1 MSEVQQSLQNIG
13 WIGLGKMGHPM
24 AINLIKAGKKVSV
37 FNRTTEKTK
46 AHVNLGGIAIS
57 SIKELASS
65 SDVIFTMISD
75 DKAIEEIALSDNGII
90 ANTQEKASLI
100 DMSTISPAMSAK
112 VAEAATEKHIN
123 YLRAPVN
130 GTVMQAEAGSLVI
143 LCSGPKTAYEDCLP
157 LLEILGSKIFY
168 IGEDEQARF
177 LKLCINSMVGI
188 SSSMMGEALAFGE
201 AGGLDWNTMIDV
213 ISSSAVGSP
222 ILNYKKETLKKR
234 DFTPAFTARQ
244 MAKDF
249 DLVLDT
255 ANLKNIPMPITSTVR
270 QHWSA
275 MIGTGR
281 GELDYFAYVEM
292 LEELAGIKRSQTEN

>member
-1 MSEVQQSLQNIG
+1 MSEVQQSLLNIG

-90 ANTQEKASLI
+90 ANTQERASLI

-130 GTVMQAEAGSLVI
+130 GTVTQAEAGSLVI
-143 LCSGPKTAYEDCLP
+143 LCSGPKTTYEDCLP

-177 LKLCINSMVGI
+177 LKLCINAMVGI

>member
-1 MSEVQQSLQNIG
+1 MLENQSTGFNIG

-24 AINLIKAGKKVSV
+24 AMNLITAGETVSI
-37 FNRTTEKTK
+37 FNRSSRKNKEH
-46 AHVNLGGIAIS
+46 AAAGGSIAA
-57 SIKELASS
+57 SIAGLASS
-65 SDVIFTMISD
+65 SEIVITMISD
-75 DKAIEEIALSDNGII
+75 DTAIAEVVLGNEGII
-90 ANTQEKASLI
+90 ANAQNGISLI

-112 VAEAATEKHIN
+112 VSEAAETKNIN

-143 LCSGPKTAYEDCLP
+143 LSSGPKKTFDDCLP
-157 LLEILGSKIFY
+157 IFNILGDKKFY
-168 IGEDEQARF
+168 IGEDEQARY
-177 LKLCINSMVGI
+177 LKLCINTMVGI

-201 AGGLDWNTMIDV
+201 AGGLDWDTMIDV
-213 ISSSAVGSP
+213 IAGSAVGSP
-222 ILNYKKETLKKR
+222 ILNYKIETLKNR

-249 DLVLDT
+249 DLALDT
-255 ANLKNIPMPITSTVR
+255 ANLNNIPMPITSTVR

-281 GELDYFAYVEM
+281 GELDYFGYVEL
-292 LEELAGIKRSQTEN
+292 LEELAGIK

>member
-37 FNRTTEKTK
+37 FNRTTEKTT
-46 AHVNLGGIAIS
+46 AHVNLGGIVIS

-65 SDVIFTMISD
+65 SDMIFTMISD
-75 DKAIEEIALSDNGII
+75 DKAIEEIALSDDGII
-90 ANTQEKASLI
+90 ANTQERVSLI

-130 GTVMQAEAGSLVI
+130 GTVMQAEAASLVI
-143 LCSGPKTAYEDCLP
+143 LCSGPKTTYEDCLP
-157 LLEILGSKIFY
+157 LLDILGSKIFY

-177 LKLCINSMVGI
+177 LKLCINAMVGI

-249 DLVLDT
+249 DLVLET

-270 QHWSA
+270 QHWNA

-292 LEELAGIKRSQTEN
+292 LEELAGIKSSQTEN

>member
-75 DKAIEEIALSDNGII
+75 DKAIEEIALSDDGII
-90 ANTQEKASLI
+90 ANTQERVSLI

-130 GTVMQAEAGSLVI
+130 GTVMQAEAASLVI
-143 LCSGPKTAYEDCLP
+143 LCSGPKTTYEDCLP

-177 LKLCINSMVGI
+177 LKLCINAMVGI

>member
-1 MSEVQQSLQNIG
+1 MSEVQQSLLNIG

-75 DKAIEEIALSDNGII
+75 DKAIEEIALSDDGII
-90 ANTQEKASLI
+90 ANTQERVSLI

-143 LCSGPKTAYEDCLP
+143 LCSGPKTTYEDCLP

-177 LKLCINSMVGI
+177 LKLCINAMVGI

>member
-1 MSEVQQSLQNIG
+1 MPEIQRSLQNIG

-24 AINLIKAGKKVSV
+24 AINLIKAGKKLSV
-37 FNRTTEKTK
+37 FNRTAKKTMN
-46 AHVNLGGIAIS
+46 HESLGGTAINS
-57 SIKELASS
+57 VKELASS

-75 DKAIEEIALSDNGII
+75 DKAIEEIALADDGII
-90 ANTQEKASLI
+90 ANSKENMTLI

-112 VAEAATEKHIN
+112 VAEAALKRNID

-143 LCSGPKTAYEDCLP
+143 LCSGPKTAHEDCLP
-157 LLEILGSKIFY
+157 LMEILGNKIFY
-168 IGEDEQARF
+168 IGTDEQARF
-177 LKLCINSMVGI
+177 LKLAINSMVGI

-213 ISSSAVGSP
+213 IASSAVGSP
-222 ILNYKKETLKKR
+222 LFNFKKETLKKR

-270 QHWSA
+270 QHWNA

>member
-1 MSEVQQSLQNIG
+1 MSEVQQSLLNIG

-75 DKAIEEIALSDNGII
+75 DKAIEEMALSDDGII
-90 ANTQEKASLI
+90 ANTQERASLI

-143 LCSGPKTAYEDCLP
+143 LCSGPKTTYENCLP

-177 LKLCINSMVGI
+177 LKLCINAMVGI

>member
-1 MSEVQQSLQNIG
+1 MSEVQQSLLNIG

-90 ANTQEKASLI
+90 ANTQERASLI

-143 LCSGPKTAYEDCLP
+143 LCSGPKTTYEDCLP

>member
-1 MSEVQQSLQNIG
+1 MSKVQQSLQNIG

-75 DKAIEEIALSDNGII
+75 DKAIEEIALSDDGII
-90 ANTQEKASLI
+90 ANTQERASLI

-143 LCSGPKTAYEDCLP
+143 LCSGPKTTYEDCLP

>member
-1 MSEVQQSLQNIG
+1 MSKVQQSLQNIG
-13 WIGLGKMGHPM
+13 WVGLGKMGHPM

-46 AHVNLGGIAIS
+46 AHVNLGGIAIN

-75 DKAIEEIALSDNGII
+75 DKAIEEIALSDDGII
-90 ANTQEKASLI
+90 ANTQERASLI
-100 DMSTISPAMSAK
+100 DMSTVSPAMSAK

-143 LCSGPKTAYEDCLP
+143 LCSGPKTTFEDCLP

-168 IGEDEQARF
+168 IGQDEQARF

-249 DLVLDT
+249 DLVLET

-292 LEELAGIKRSQTEN
+292 LEELAGIKRNQTEN

>member
-75 DKAIEEIALSDNGII
+75 DKAIEEIALSDDGII
-90 ANTQEKASLI
+90 ANTQERASLI

-130 GTVMQAEAGSLVI
+130 GTVMQAEAASLVI
-143 LCSGPKTAYEDCLP
+143 LCSGPKTTYEDCLP

-255 ANLKNIPMPITSTVR
+255 ANLNNIPMPITSTVR

>member
-1 MSEVQQSLQNIG
+1 MSEVQQSLLNIG

-130 GTVMQAEAGSLVI
+130 GTVMQAEAASLVI
-143 LCSGPKTAYEDCLP
+143 LCSGPKTTYEDCLP

>member
-75 DKAIEEIALSDNGII
+75 DKAIEEIALSDDGII
-90 ANTQEKASLI
+90 ANTQERASLI

-143 LCSGPKTAYEDCLP
+143 LCSGPKTTYEDCLP

-177 LKLCINSMVGI
+177 LKLCINAMVGI

>member
-1 MSEVQQSLQNIG
+1 MSEVQQSLLNIG

-75 DKAIEEIALSDNGII
+75 DKAIEEIALSDDGII
-90 ANTQEKASLI
+90 ANTQERASLI

-130 GTVMQAEAGSLVI
+130 GTVMQAEAASLVI
-143 LCSGPKTAYEDCLP
+143 LCSGPKTTYEDCLP

>member
-75 DKAIEEIALSDNGII
+75 DKALEEIALSDDGII
-90 ANTQEKASLI
+90 ANTQERVSLI

-130 GTVMQAEAGSLVI
+130 GTVMQAEAASLVI
-143 LCSGPKTAYEDCLP
+143 LCSGPKTTYEDCLP

>member
-1 MSEVQQSLQNIG
+1 MSEVQQSLLNIG

-75 DKAIEEIALSDNGII
+75 DKAIEEIALSDDGII
-90 ANTQEKASLI
+90 ANTQERASLI

-177 LKLCINSMVGI
+177 LKLCINAMVGI

>member
-1 MSEVQQSLQNIG
+1 MSKVQQSLQNIG
-13 WIGLGKMGHPM
+13 WVGLGKMGHPM

-37 FNRTTEKTK
+37 FNRTSKKTN
-46 AHVNLGGIAIS
+46 AQVNLGGIAIN

-75 DKAIEEIALSDNGII
+75 DKAIEEIALSDDGII
-90 ANTQEKASLI
+90 ANTQERASLI
-100 DMSTISPAMSAK
+100 DMSTVSPAMSAK

-143 LCSGPKTAYEDCLP
+143 LCSGPKTTFEDCLP

-168 IGEDEQARF
+168 IGQDEQARF

-249 DLVLDT
+249 DLVLET

-292 LEELAGIKRSQTEN
+292 LEELAGIKRNQTEN

>member
-1 MSEVQQSLQNIG
+1 MSEVQQSLLNIG

-75 DKAIEEIALSDNGII
+75 DKAIEEIALSDDGII

-130 GTVMQAEAGSLVI
+130 GTVMQAEAASLVI
-143 LCSGPKTAYEDCLP
+143 LCSGPKTTYEDCLP

-222 ILNYKKETLKKR
+222 ILNYKKDTLKKR

>member
-1 MSEVQQSLQNIG
+1 MSEVQQSLLNIG

-37 FNRTTEKTK
+37 FNRTTEKTT

-75 DKAIEEIALSDNGII
+75 DKAIEEIALSDDGII
-90 ANTQEKASLI
+90 ANTQERASLI

-143 LCSGPKTAYEDCLP
+143 LCSGLKTTYEDCLP

-177 LKLCINSMVGI
+177 LKLCINAMVGI

>member
-1 MSEVQQSLQNIG
+1 MSEVQQSLLNIG

-75 DKAIEEIALSDNGII
+75 DKAIEEIALSDDGII
-90 ANTQEKASLI
+90 ANTQERASLI

-112 VAEAATEKHIN
+112 VAEAATEKHII

-130 GTVMQAEAGSLVI
+130 GTVMQAEAASLVI
-143 LCSGPKTAYEDCLP
+143 LCSGPKTTYEDCLP

>member
-75 DKAIEEIALSDNGII
+75 DKAIEEIALSDDGII
-90 ANTQEKASLI
+90 ANTQERASLI

-130 GTVMQAEAGSLVI
+130 GTVMQAEAASLVI

-177 LKLCINSMVGI
+177 LKLCINAMVGI

>member
-75 DKAIEEIALSDNGII
+75 DKAIEEIALSDDGII
-90 ANTQEKASLI
+90 ANTQERVSLI

-112 VAEAATEKHIN
+112 VAEAATERHIN

-130 GTVMQAEAGSLVI
+130 GTVMQAEAASLVI
-143 LCSGPKTAYEDCLP
+143 LCSGPKTTYEDCLP

-292 LEELAGIKRSQTEN
+292 LEELAGIKRSQMEN

>member
-1 MSEVQQSLQNIG
+1 MSKVQQSLQNIG
-13 WIGLGKMGHPM
+13 WVGLGKMGHPM

-46 AHVNLGGIAIS
+46 AHVNLGGIAIN

-75 DKAIEEIALSDNGII
+75 DKAIEEIALSEDGII
-90 ANTQEKASLI
+90 ANTQERASLI
-100 DMSTISPAMSAK
+100 DMSTVSPAMSAK

-143 LCSGPKTAYEDCLP
+143 LCSGPKTTFEDCLP

-168 IGEDEQARF
+168 IGQDEQARF

-249 DLVLDT
+249 DLVLET

-292 LEELAGIKRSQTEN
+292 LEELAGIKRSQKEN

>member
-1 MSEVQQSLQNIG
+1 M
-13 WIGLGKMGHPM
+13 
-24 AINLIKAGKKVSV
+24 
-37 FNRTTEKTK
+37 
-46 AHVNLGGIAIS
+46 NLGGIAIS

-75 DKAIEEIALSDNGII
+75 DKAIEEIALSDDGII
-90 ANTQEKASLI
+90 ANTQERASLI

-112 VAEAATEKHIN
+112 VAEAALKRNID

-143 LCSGPKTAYEDCLP
+143 LCSGPKTTHEDCLP

-177 LKLCINSMVGI
+177 LKLCVNSMVGI

-234 DFTPAFTARQ
+234 DFKPAFTARQ

-292 LEELAGIKRSQTEN
+292 LEELAGIKRIQTEN

>member
-75 DKAIEEIALSDNGII
+75 DKAIEEIALSDDGII
-90 ANTQEKASLI
+90 ANTQERGSLI

-112 VAEAATEKHIN
+112 VAD
-123 YLRAPVN
+123 LRAPVN
-130 GTVMQAEAGSLVI
+130 GTVMQAEAASLVI
-143 LCSGPKTAYEDCLP
+143 LCSGLKTTYEDCLP

-177 LKLCINSMVGI
+177 LKLCINAMVGI